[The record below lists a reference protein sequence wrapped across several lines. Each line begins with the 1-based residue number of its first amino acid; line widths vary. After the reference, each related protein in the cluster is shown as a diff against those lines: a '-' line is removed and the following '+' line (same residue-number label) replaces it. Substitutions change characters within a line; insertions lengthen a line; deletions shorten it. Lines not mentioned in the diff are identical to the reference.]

1 MKIAFS
7 LDEIQEVA
15 QKIMAFQP
23 HKVLLFEGDMGMGKT
38 TLINTL
44 CKKMGVEGATSSP
57 TFSIVNEY
65 QTSDN
70 QTIYHFDF
78 YRLKQ
83 ETEALDFGVEDY
95 LYSGNWCFIEWA
107 EKISSLIPIEHS
119 IVKFSLLPDGRREL
133 EILQ

>member
-44 CKKMGVEGATSSP
+44 CKKMGVEGVTSSP

>member
-44 CKKMGVEGATSSP
+44 CRKMGVEGATSSP

-119 IVKFSLLPDGRREL
+119 IIKFSLLPDGRREL

>member
-119 IVKFSLLPDGRREL
+119 IIKFSLLPDGRREL

>member
-23 HKVLLFEGDMGMGKT
+23 HKVLLFEGNMGMGKT

-70 QTIYHFDF
+70 QIIYHFDF

-119 IVKFSLLPDGRREL
+119 IIKFSLLPDGRREL

>member
-1 MKIAFS
+1 
-7 LDEIQEVA
+7 
-15 QKIMAFQP
+15 MAFQP

-65 QTSDN
+65 QTYDN